1 MAFIGVAETTR
12 IVILVEYLRVV
23 ARVVR
28 VLAVLYDNKTDFF
41 LDCIF
46 VLIFEGAVQ
55 GCVGVITILISVLHR
70 HVFDLDIGQVLQG
83 ARELGH
89 VLSVGELAE
98 VVHTR
103 TE

>member
-1 MAFIGVAETTR
+1 MAETTS
-12 IVILVEYLRVV
+12 IVILVEYFRVE

-28 VLAVLYDNKTDFF
+28 VRAVLHDNKTDFF
-41 LDCIF
+41 LNLTF

>member
-55 GCVGVITILISVLHR
+55 SCVGVVRILISVHR
-70 HVFDLDIGQVLQG
+70 HVVDLDIGQVLQR

-89 VLSVGELAE
+89 VLPVGELAE
-98 VVHTR
+98 VVQAWT
-103 TE
+103 